1 MGFIVQ
7 SHRCGT
13 MGLLFF
19 TRTPA
24 MPTHTRLTL
33 VNRRQCLLAATL
45 AALPALGSAQ
55 TLPTKGIKIVVP
67 FAAGAGTD
75 AVGRL
80 LADKLSGVLGT
91 PVVVDNKTG
100 ASGAIGSRYVAS
112 SPADGSTLLLVAA
125 PFTTVPAAMPQ
136 AGYDPVRDFT
146 PVGMV
151 ASGPLVW
158 AVNKDVPA
166 RTLTELVALAKRQPG
181 KLNYGSAGAGGI
193 NHLVLELLKARTGT
207 FITHIPYRGIAP
219 ATLDLVSGEIQLI
232 TGTIPAL
239 APFIRDG
246 KLRALAVTSA
256 QRSPALPGVPN
267 MAESG
272 LAGFDVLN
280 YFGLMAPKATPAAVV
295 HTLNTA
301 LAQVLALPD
310 VKERFAK
317 DALTA
322 MPGTPDALMAFVE
335 QDVNGWRKVVAS
347 QNLKLEG

>member
-1 MGFIVQ
+1 
-7 SHRCGT
+7 
-13 MGLLFF
+13 
-19 TRTPA
+19 
-24 MPTHTRLTL
+24 MPSDLSLRLS
-33 VNRRQCLLAATL
+33 RRQCLQAAVLAS
-45 AALPALGSAQ
+45 LPALSRAHPL
-55 TLPTKGIKIVVP
+55 LPKGVKIVVP
-67 FAAGAGTD
+67 FAPGAGTD

-80 LADKLSGVLGT
+80 LADKLGGVLGT
-91 PVVVDNKTG
+91 TVVVDNKTG
-100 ASGAIGSRYVAS
+100 ASGAIGSRFVAS

-136 AGYDPVRDFT
+136 AGYDPVRDFA

-158 AVNKDVPA
+158 AANKDVPA
-166 RTLTELVALAKRQPG
+166 RTLAELVELARRQPG

-219 ATLDLVSGEIQLI
+219 ATIDLIAGEIQLI

-239 APFIRDG
+239 APFIREG
-246 KLRALAVTSA
+246 KVRALAVTSA
-256 QRSPALPGVPN
+256 QRSPALPDVPS

-272 LAGFDVLN
+272 QAGFDVLN
-280 YFGLMAPKATPAAVV
+280 YFGLMAPRGTPAAVV
-295 HTLNTA
+295 HALNEA
-301 LAQVLALPD
+301 LAKVLALPD

-322 MPGTPDALMAFVE
+322 TPGTPEALMAFVE

>member
-1 MGFIVQ
+1 MA
-7 SHRCGT
+7 
-13 MGLLFF
+13 LLFF
-19 TRTPA
+19 TRTPN
-24 MPTHTRLTL
+24 MPTHTRPAL

-45 AALPALGSAQ
+45 AALPALGAAQ

-166 RTLTELVALAKRQPG
+166 RTLAELVALAKRQPG

-239 APFIRDG
+239 APFIREG

-272 LAGFDVLN
+272 LVGFDVLN

-301 LAQVLALPD
+301 LAQVLALPE

>member
-1 MGFIVQ
+1 
-7 SHRCGT
+7 
-13 MGLLFF
+13 
-19 TRTPA
+19 
-24 MPTHTRLTL
+24 
-33 VNRRQCLLAATL
+33 
-45 AALPALGSAQ
+45 LPS
-55 TLPTKGIKIVVP
+55 KGIKIIVP

-80 LADKLSGVLGT
+80 LADKLGGVLGT
-91 PVVVDNKTG
+91 TVVVDNKTG
-100 ASGAIGSRYVAS
+100 ASGAIGSRYVAN

-125 PFTTVPAAMPQ
+125 PFTTVPAAMAT

-158 AVNKDVPA
+158 AANKDLPA
-166 RTLTELVALAKRQPG
+166 RTLPELVALARRQPG
-181 KLNYGSAGAGGI
+181 KLNYGSAGTGGI
-193 NHLVLELLKARTGT
+193 NHLVLELLKARSGT

-219 ATLDLVSGEIQLI
+219 ATIDTISGEIQFL

-256 QRSPALPGVPN
+256 QRSPALPDVPSMTEAG
-267 MAESG
+267 MAD
-272 LAGFDVLN
+272 FNVLN
-280 YFGLMAPKATPAAVV
+280 YFGLMAPKGTPPGVTQA
-295 HTLNTA
+295 LNTA
-301 LAQVLALPD
+301 LAQVLAMPD

-317 DALTA
+317 DALA
-322 MPGTPDALMAFVE
+322 PMPGSPEALMAFVE
-335 QDVNGWRKVVAS
+335 ADAAGWRKLVTR

>member
-1 MGFIVQ
+1 
-7 SHRCGT
+7 
-13 MGLLFF
+13 
-19 TRTPA
+19 
-24 MPTHTRLTL
+24 MPSDLSLRLS
-33 VNRRQCLLAATL
+33 RRQCLQTALLAT
-45 AALPALGSAQ
+45 LPALSRAHPL
-55 TLPTKGIKIVVP
+55 LPKGVKIVVP
-67 FAAGAGTD
+67 FAPGAGTD

-91 PVVVDNKTG
+91 SVVVDNKTG
-100 ASGAIGSRYVAS
+100 ASGAIGSRFVAS

-136 AGYDPVRDFT
+136 AGYDPVRDFA

-158 AVNKDVPA
+158 ATNKDVPA
-166 RTLTELVALAKRQPG
+166 RTLVELVELARRQPG

-219 ATLDLVSGEIQLI
+219 ATIDLIAGEIQLI

-239 APFIRDG
+239 APFIREG
-246 KLRALAVTSA
+246 KVRALAVTSA
-256 QRSPALPGVPN
+256 QRSPALPDVPS
-267 MAESG
+267 MVESG
-272 LAGFDVLN
+272 QAGFDVLN
-280 YFGLMAPKATPAAVV
+280 YFGLMAPRGTPVAVV
-295 HTLNTA
+295 HALNEA
-301 LAQVLALPD
+301 LAKVLSLPE

-322 MPGTPDALMAFVE
+322 TPGTPEALMAFVE
-335 QDVNGWRKVVAS
+335 QDVSGWRKVVAS